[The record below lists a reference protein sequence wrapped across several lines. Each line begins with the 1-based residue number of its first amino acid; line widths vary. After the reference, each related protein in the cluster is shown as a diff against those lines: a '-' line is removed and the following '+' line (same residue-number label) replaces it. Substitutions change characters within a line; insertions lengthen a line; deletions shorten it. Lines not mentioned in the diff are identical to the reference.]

1 MLFENTFT
9 FRKRVAAISAF
20 YLVYFVLSIVALV
33 RIGQKDYSFGLVVPI
48 VTATLHFVFALAGMA
63 MNDNTAMKSNV
74 AKLVLVFDWAQ
85 AFALGIASSSISR
98 DDLSKEVGWA
108 VTANVPA
115 DPGRSWSARPRR
127 PICSTRGFSIKTTG
141 EYLG

>member
-108 VTANVPA
+108 VTANVLQILA
-115 DPGRSWSARPRR
+115 QLVCAAKAANLLDSRV
-127 PICSTRGFSIKTTG
+127 FDQNDG